1 MRMYT
6 TRNLNKDL
14 YHICSNYYVK
24 YSLLQDFINR
34 RIDQINFVE
43 QLKTK
48 KDNYEIQ
55 QILAELQKISEKIRL
70 NDERL
75 DPDPIDIASKLRKAG
90 RNQEAFN
97 TIVPYLQ
104 ANIDDKDAIITF
116 GWIMYDY
123 LKGSEENIEI
133 YVNNLGIFNNFVML
147 PFEKAYLEIFSND
160 NQLLTLVTNYLW
172 SIRRVVMQGE
182 LQANKVFPEFI
193 RFCGNSSQFI
203 EKRWNNNELSPSR
216 LLLKELLKKLNNTN
230 YFNFMDAI
238 GFDWFS
244 QCDFETST
252 YTNSNGELSEAK
264 PLVEEMMRLHANKLL
279 SCDEFVATE
288 QRINDFI
295 EILNI
300 QIEKNPTYEWLPYYR
315 TKLLIKVNRKEEAL
329 KAITSFARMK
339 SKEYWIWD
347 LISELVNDGEK
358 FNCLCKALLC
368 KAKPEL
374 IVKVQE
380 KIIALS
386 IEKKMFT
393 NAKYELD
400 ELISTRM
407 KKWGKIPQQL
417 ERWKNESW
425 YTETNATTNRDALKE
440 FANKADEIL
449 YRTLP
454 FMDIYI
460 TYINEE
466 KGVVNFAYF
475 ENNFSLKEG
484 YFYTD
489 SIKDERDWL
498 IEETVKVKMVTDSK
512 RPNLFKIHEIAPG
525 NEAFLDNFIQRDFGI
540 VDKGYDN
547 PFAFVDDAYI
557 SPALVKEHGIDD
569 YDEITYIKK
578 KKFNK
583 KRNKWG
589 WMVEKILSVEKHG
602 LIEN

>member
-1 MRMYT
+1 MYT

-24 YSLLQDFINR
+24 YNLLQDFINR
-34 RIDQINFVE
+34 RIDQRNFVE
-43 QLKTK
+43 QLKTR

-55 QILAELQKISEKIRL
+55 QILAELQRILEKIRL
-70 NDERL
+70 NGGKL

-90 RNQEAFN
+90 RNLEAFN
-97 TIVPYLQ
+97 TIAPYLQ
-104 ANIDDKDAIITF
+104 ANIDDEDAIITF

-123 LKGSEENIEI
+123 LKGSEENIET
-133 YVNNLGIFNNFVML
+133 YVNNLGIFNNFVTL
-147 PFEKAYLEIFSND
+147 SFEKAYLELFSTN
-160 NQLLTLVTNYLW
+160 NQFLTLVTYYLW

-182 LQANKVFPEFI
+182 LQANKVFLEFM

-203 EKRWNNNELSPSR
+203 EKRWNNNELSSSR
-216 LLLKELLKKLNNTN
+216 LLLKELLKKLNNMN
-230 YFNFMDAI
+230 YFKFMDAI

-244 QCDFETST
+244 QCDFESST
-252 YTNSNGELSEAK
+252 YTNLNGELSEAK
-264 PLVEEMMRLHANKLL
+264 PLVEEIMRLHANKLL

-295 EILNI
+295 DILNI
-300 QIEKNPTYEWLPYYR
+300 QIEKNPTYEWLPYYK
-315 TKLLIKVNRKEEAL
+315 TKLLIKVNRKVEAL
-329 KAITSFARMK
+329 KVITSFARMK

-347 LISELVNDGEK
+347 LISELVDDGEK

-374 IVKVQE
+374 IVKIQK
-380 KIIALS
+380 KIIALF

-393 NAKYELD
+393 FAKYELD

-407 KKWGKIPQQL
+407 KNCGRIPQQL
-417 ERWKNESW
+417 EQWKNESW
-425 YTETNATTNRDALKE
+425 YTETNAVTNRNALEE

-454 FMDIYI
+454 FVDIYV

-484 YFYTD
+484 FFYTD

-498 IEETVKVKMVTDSK
+498 IEKTVKVKMVTDSK
-512 RPNLFKIHEIAPG
+512 RPNLFKIYEIAPG
-525 NEAFLDNFIQRDFGI
+525 NEAFLDNFIQQDFGT
-540 VDKGYDN
+540 VDKGNNN

-583 KRNKWG
+583 KRSKWG
-589 WMVEKILSVEKHG
+589 WMVEKILCVEKHG